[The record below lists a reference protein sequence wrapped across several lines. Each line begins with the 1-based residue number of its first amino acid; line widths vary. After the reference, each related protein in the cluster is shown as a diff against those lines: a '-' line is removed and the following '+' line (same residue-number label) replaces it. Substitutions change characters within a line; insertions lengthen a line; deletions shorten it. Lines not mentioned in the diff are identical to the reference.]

1 MMETTGVFEQRGNRI
16 TLAPMLKPDRQQEA
30 IPSSMKTEEG
40 GSREVRSRLST
51 PLIYLTLSC
60 VWLWCRMGDVLT
72 LSQPLGYSS
81 KEEMAHRLLNKI
93 QCGEDSN

>member
-40 GSREVRSRLST
+40 GSREVRSRW
-51 PLIYLTLSC
+51 I
-60 VWLWCRMGDVLT
+60 
-72 LSQPLGYSS
+72 
-81 KEEMAHRLLNKI
+81 LNRF
-93 QCGEDSN
+93 